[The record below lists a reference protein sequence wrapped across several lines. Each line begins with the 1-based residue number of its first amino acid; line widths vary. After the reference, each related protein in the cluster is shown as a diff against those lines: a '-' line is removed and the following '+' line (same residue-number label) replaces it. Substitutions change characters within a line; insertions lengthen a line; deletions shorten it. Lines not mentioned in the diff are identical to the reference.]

1 MERIG
6 AMSIGTCLY
15 LASLLGYVKVGNPGR
30 HVFLRQGVAIQLR
43 LTQTHPPA
51 SALIVLEELRVWL
64 RKRRSVKE
72 KTLEKICIEN
82 VNKRKIS
89 HDIHI

>member
-43 LTQTHPPA
+43 LTHSSSCLSFN
-51 SALIVLEELRVWL
+51 SARRAEGVAQKKKECKRENFGKDMY
-64 RKRRSVKE
+64 RKCK
-72 KTLEKICIEN
+72 
-82 VNKRKIS
+82 
-89 HDIHI
+89 